1 MSRKSTL
8 SKRTQRFADQSLAS
22 ARTAAKSGRKTAKSG
37 WNDLTDRFEQ
47 VADRT
52 SSLAEDTKSRIKGAE
67 REGRRRGKAAKDAL
81 SGREPKRP
89 GRVAGAA
96 AIGVAFGAVMAM
108 VVRRLNAARERMRA
122 EQAAT
127 AVADE
132 LRQADLR
139 DELAKR
145 DAEPLSDAE
154 LDSLGRGIAYQWIG
168 SQTHRPALVAGGVR
182 CSSERQR
189 HPRFHLRPGVA
200 EADQLDHG
208 NPPERGGHRRACR

>member
-108 VVRRLNAARERMRA
+108 VVRRLNAARERMQA

-154 LDSLGRGIAYQWIG
+154 LDSLGVG
-168 SQTHRPALVAGGVR
+168 SRTNGSVAKPTAPRSSPAASAAPA
-182 CSSERQR
+182 SSSVT
-189 HPRFHLRPGVA
+189 PA
-200 EADQLDHG
+200 STSA
-208 NPPERGGHRRACR
+208 PESRKPTS

>member
-37 WNDLTDRFEQ
+37 WNDLADRFEQ

-81 SGREPKRP
+81 AGREPKRP

-108 VVRRLNAARERMRA
+108 VVRRLNAARERMHA
-122 EQAAT
+122 EQAAS

-154 LDSLGRGIAYQWIG
+154 LDSLGLGSRSNGSAAKPIAPR
-168 SQTHRPALVAGGVR
+168 SSPAASTPA
-182 CSSERQR
+182 SSSAT
-189 HPRFHLRPGVA
+189 PA
-200 EADQLDHG
+200 STSA
-208 NPPERGGHRRACR
+208 PESRKPTS

>member
-1 MSRKSTL
+1 VSRKSTL

-81 SGREPKRP
+81 AGREPKRP

-108 VVRRLNAARERMRA
+108 VVRRLNAARERMHA
-122 EQAAT
+122 EQAAS

-145 DAEPLSDAE
+145 DAELLRTKEMVLKARGWIAAFDLAE
-154 LDSLGRGIAYQWIG
+154 PANAQA
-168 SQTHRPALVAGGVR
+168 HRPGEIRLCDVPPAPDTLDALARQTLQR
-182 CSSERQR
+182 CQYV
-189 HPRFHLRPGVA
+189 PTG
-200 EADQLDHG
+200 
-208 NPPERGGHRRACR
+208 RARNIV